1 MTRTKNY
8 FTAVVFALA
17 ASYAFCASA
26 AENADKRVVNIN
38 TASVAELQLLPGIG
52 AKTADSIVAYRA
64 KRPFKKI
71 DDLVRVKGIG
81 RKTFKKLRPHLTV
94 QGATTAK
101 EKIKL
106 IE

>member
-1 MTRTKNY
+1 MMRTKHY
-8 FTAVVFALA
+8 FAAVVFALA
-17 ASYAFCASA
+17 VSYAFCAGA
-26 AENADKRVVNIN
+26 AENADKGVVNIN
-38 TASVAELQLLPGIG
+38 TATVAELQLLPGVG

-71 DDLVRVKGIG
+71 DDLIRVKGIG
-81 RKTFKKLRPHLTV
+81 RKTFKKLSPHLTV

-106 IE
+106 AK